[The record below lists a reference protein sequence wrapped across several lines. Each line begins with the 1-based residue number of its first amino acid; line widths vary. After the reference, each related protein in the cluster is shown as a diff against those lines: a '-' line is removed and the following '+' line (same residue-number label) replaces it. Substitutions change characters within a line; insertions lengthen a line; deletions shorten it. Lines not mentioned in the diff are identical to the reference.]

1 MTSDAVE
8 NIILAVDEA
17 CTNIIRHA
25 YKSVPDGELII
36 KTKSTLSRFV
46 VSITD
51 YGNSFEPEMIPEPDL
66 QKYYRQRR
74 VGGLGMYL
82 MKTLMDDVKYVSIPG
97 KYNEVLLSKNI
108 KSSAKQCR
116 ITNNLKVKRNLTAL
130 VEFSRVI
137 NSSLDLN
144 FILNNVLLTCL
155 GKFLSYKRNYCIKHK
170 WKT

>member
-1 MTSDAVE
+1 VKTRKLIVKSKTENLSIIRDFISSSAYQAGMKPDAVE

-17 CTNIIRHA
+17 CTNIIKHA
-25 YKSVPDGELII
+25 YKSIPDGELII

-51 YGNSFEPEMIPEPDL
+51 FGKSFEPEMIPEPDL

-97 KYNEVLLSKNI
+97 KYNEVLLSKN
-108 KSSAKQCR
+108 
-116 ITNNLKVKRNLTAL
+116 LKVAQSNA
-130 VEFSRVI
+130 
-137 NSSLDLN
+137 
-144 FILNNVLLTCL
+144 
-155 GKFLSYKRNYCIKHK
+155 G
-170 WKT
+170 